1 MSGSFHLSWDCCA
14 HIENHAIMF
23 VDIACRSA
31 ERVNVNNVWPWFT
44 VRLARMASGFNLHTK
59 APKIATLFD
68 YTAPGMINL
77 KMGAPGEA
85 MLKKCAEAMK
95 KAAVHRMVC
104 TGVRDPPVLRS
115 IDPFR
120 TQ

>member
-1 MSGSFHLSWDCCA
+1 MGGGST
-14 HIENHAIMF
+14 N
-23 VDIACRSA
+23 
-31 ERVNVNNVWPWFT
+31 
-44 VRLARMASGFNLHTK
+44 ARMASRFNLHTK
-59 APKIATLFD
+59 EPKVATLFD
-68 YTAPGMINL
+68 YMAPGMTNL

-104 TGVRDPPVLRS
+104 TGGGGFSDPPVLGS
-115 IDPFR
+115 SDPCR